1 LKDCNF
7 TDSQIT
13 DNQLWLEQKR
23 FYTVDLDKLL
33 KEQITVS
40 TIDIVRIAI
49 NNIAIAKSNFEWF
62 KYASKTLNC
71 DYQQNSFLILFLEDI
86 LSHRS

>member
-1 LKDCNF
+1 VFRLIDTEQGLKDCNF

-40 TIDIVRIAI
+40 TIDIVNSSNYCFA
-49 NNIAIAKSNFEWF
+49 AKSKFEWF

-71 DYQQNSFLILFLEDI
+71 DYQQNSF
-86 LSHRS
+86 

>member
-1 LKDCNF
+1 VFRLIDTEQGLDCNF

-33 KEQITVS
+33 KNKLPFQP
-40 TIDIVRIAI
+40 
-49 NNIAIAKSNFEWF
+49 
-62 KYASKTLNC
+62 
-71 DYQQNSFLILFLEDI
+71 
-86 LSHRS
+86 

>member
-1 LKDCNF
+1 
-7 TDSQIT
+7 
-13 DNQLWLEQKR
+13 
-23 FYTVDLDKLL
+23 L

-49 NNIAIAKSNFEWF
+49 NNIAVAKSKFEWF

-71 DYQQNSFLILFLEDI
+71 DYQQNSFLIDFVPRGHPF
-86 LSHRS
+86 HRVKIPVPFKVEK

>member
-1 LKDCNF
+1 MVRTK
-7 TDSQIT
+7 
-13 DNQLWLEQKR
+13 KR

-40 TIDIVRIAI
+40 TIDIVSIALI
-49 NNIAIAKSNFEWF
+49 TLLLKSKFEWF

-71 DYQQNSFLILFLEDI
+71 DYQQIHFD
-86 LSHRS
+86 